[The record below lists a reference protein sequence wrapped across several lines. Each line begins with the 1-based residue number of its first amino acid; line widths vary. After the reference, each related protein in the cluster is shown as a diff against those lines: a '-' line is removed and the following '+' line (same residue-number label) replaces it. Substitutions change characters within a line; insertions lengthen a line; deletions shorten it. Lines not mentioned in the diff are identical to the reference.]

1 MLKFFEVEE
10 SSQKVILLIT
20 SQEFNKVP
28 RRRGSFLSRS
38 DPLSYEDLEI
48 PAVCVSLVASRPSA
62 LLYIPHRQRMR
73 YQQKTSILS
82 STYIKLH
89 NIIRMNL

>member
-28 RRRGSFLSRS
+28 SRRGPFLSRS

-48 PAVCVSLVASRPSA
+48 PAVCVSLVALPCLGRPPQTTDA
-62 LLYIPHRQRMR
+62 LAKNRAFFNNFY
-73 YQQKTSILS
+73 
-82 STYIKLH
+82 
-89 NIIRMNL
+89 

>member
-10 SSQKVILLIT
+10 SFQTVILLIT

-28 RRRGSFLSRS
+28 SGRGPFLSRS

-48 PAVCVSLVASRPSA
+48 PAVCVSSQIAD
-62 LLYIPHRQRMR
+62 
-73 YQQKTSILS
+73 
-82 STYIKLH
+82 
-89 NIIRMNL
+89 

>member
-28 RRRGSFLSRS
+28 TQGGPFLPRS

-48 PAVCVSLVASRPSA
+48 PAVCVSLA
-62 LLYIPHRQRMR
+62 LPRREAGTLPLYLYYIIPI
-73 YQQKTSILS
+73 YP
-82 STYIKLH
+82 
-89 NIIRMNL
+89 

>member
-28 RRRGSFLSRS
+28 SRRGPFLSRS

-48 PAVCVSLVASRPSA
+48 PAVCVSPVAPRPGF
-62 LLYIPHRQRMR
+62 
-73 YQQKTSILS
+73 TSP
-82 STYIKLH
+82 TDDGCDAPANKK
-89 NIIRMNL
+89 

>member
-28 RRRGSFLSRS
+28 SQRGPFFREAIHYLMK
-38 DPLSYEDLEI
+38 I
-48 PAVCVSLVASRPSA
+48 
-62 LLYIPHRQRMR
+62 
-73 YQQKTSILS
+73 
-82 STYIKLH
+82 
-89 NIIRMNL
+89 

>member
-28 RRRGSFLSRS
+28 SRRGPFLSPN

-48 PAVCVSLVASRPSA
+48 PAVCVSSLRCSRSA
-62 LLYIPHRQRMR
+62 AAGTTDSLSYK
-73 YQQKTSILS
+73 KTEHS
-82 STYIKLH
+82 SKF
-89 NIIRMNL
+89 N

>member
-1 MLKFFEVEE
+1 MVKFFEVEE

-28 RRRGSFLSRS
+28 SRGGPFLLRS

-48 PAVCVSLVASRPSA
+48 PAVCVPLSLPYRGAGSCRF
-62 LLYIPHRQRMR
+62 
-73 YQQKTSILS
+73 T
-82 STYIKLH
+82 
-89 NIIRMNL
+89 

>member
-28 RRRGSFLSRS
+28 SRRGPFLSRS

-48 PAVCVSLVASRPSA
+48 PAVCVSLVAPPCPPQTTDARKKKNKNSFKSF
-62 LLYIPHRQRMR
+62 
-73 YQQKTSILS
+73 
-82 STYIKLH
+82 IKLCH
-89 NIIRMNL
+89 IIRMNH

>member
-28 RRRGSFLSRS
+28 SRRGPFLSPN

-48 PAVCVSLVASRPSA
+48 PAVCVSSPRRSRSA
-62 LLYIPHRQRMR
+62 AAGTTDSLFYKKP
-73 YQQKTSILS
+73 SILQNL
-82 STYIKLH
+82 IK
-89 NIIRMNL
+89 I

>member
-20 SQEFNKVP
+20 SQKFNKVP
-28 RRRGSFLSRS
+28 SRRGPFLSRS

-48 PAVCVSLVASRPSA
+48 PAVCVSLVAPRSVPRCGGPRRRR
-62 LLYIPHRQRMR
+62 RQRMLP
-73 YQQKTSILS
+73 QKKNKHSFT
-82 STYIKLH
+82 TFIKLC
-89 NIIRMNL
+89 I

>member
-28 RRRGSFLSRS
+28 SRRGPFLSRS

-48 PAVCVSLVASRPSA
+48 PAVCVSLVAPRLTRGAVPSRTEPR
-62 LLYIPHRQRMR
+62 PGF
-73 YQQKTSILS
+73 TSPIDNGCDAS
-82 STYIKLH
+82 
-89 NIIRMNL
+89 R

>member
-28 RRRGSFLSRS
+28 SGRGPFLSWS
-38 DPLSYEDLEI
+38 DLLSYEDLEI
-48 PAVCVSLVASRPSA
+48 PVVCVSSHRSRAAIYIYLQFPVITSA
-62 LLYIPHRQRMR
+62 LIFQ
-73 YQQKTSILS
+73 IL
-82 STYIKLH
+82 KL
-89 NIIRMNL
+89 RT

>member
-28 RRRGSFLSRS
+28 SRRGPFLSPN
-38 DPLSYEDLEI
+38 DPLSYEDLGI
-48 PAVCVSLVASRPSA
+48 PAVCVSSPRRSRSA
-62 LLYIPHRQRMR
+62 VGTTDSLSHKKP
-73 YQQKTSILS
+73 SILQNL
-82 STYIKLH
+82 IK
-89 NIIRMNL
+89 I

>member
-28 RRRGSFLSRS
+28 SRRGPFLSRS

-48 PAVCVSLVASRPSA
+48 PAVCVALVAPPLCPPQTTDPLTKKQA
-62 LLYIPHRQRMR
+62 FF
-73 YQQKTSILS
+73 
-82 STYIKLH
+82 H
-89 NIIRMNL
+89 NSY